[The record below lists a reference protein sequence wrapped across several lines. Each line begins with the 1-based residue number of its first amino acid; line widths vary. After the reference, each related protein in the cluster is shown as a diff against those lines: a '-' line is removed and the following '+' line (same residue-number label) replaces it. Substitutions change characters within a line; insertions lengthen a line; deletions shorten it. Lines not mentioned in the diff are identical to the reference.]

1 MYFKRKAYD
10 QLLEWKR
17 DYADRYA
24 VLLEGARRVG
34 KSTIAQTFAENE
46 YASYILIDFAEA
58 GKAIRDCFDD
68 IANPDMFFLRLQA
81 ITGARLVN
89 RKSAIIF
96 DEVQHIF
103 SQKDVSND
111 GETLFMPIYM
121 LPFLLEE

>member
-1 MYFKRKAYD
+1 M
-10 QLLEWKR
+10 
-17 DYADRYA
+17 
-24 VLLEGARRVG
+24 
-34 KSTIAQTFAENE
+34 
-46 YASYILIDFAEA
+46 
-58 GKAIRDCFDD
+58 DCFDD
-68 IANPDMFFLRLQA
+68 MADLDRFFLRLQA